1 MVSVLYKV
9 GFILFIPI
17 LAIPGLLGVPHQKE
31 ELSKILE
38 KEMNGVSPRQLKTA
52 GKLSI

>member
-17 LAIPGLLGVPHQKE
+17 LAIPGLGVPHQKE